1 MLNHINLQKSNGQI
15 LKYLTLTW
23 FQWWV
28 VLVLP
33 GSVGMAPQPVKI
45 DTDRPDL
52 VGTEVPTTSFFI
64 FYKFIKN
71 IFKKYCEM

>member
-33 GSVGMAPQPVKI
+33 GSVGMAPQPVEI

-52 VGTEVPTTSFFI
+52 VGTEVLTTSFFI
-64 FYKFIKN
+64 FYKFIK
-71 IFKKYCEM
+71 KYL

>member
-1 MLNHINLQKSNGQI
+1 MMLNHINLQKSNGQI

-28 VLVLP
+28 ILP
-33 GSVGMAPQPVKI
+33 GSVGMAPQPVEI

-52 VGTEVPTTSFFI
+52 VGTEVLTTSFFI
-64 FYKFIKN
+64 FYKFIK
-71 IFKKYCEM
+71 KYL